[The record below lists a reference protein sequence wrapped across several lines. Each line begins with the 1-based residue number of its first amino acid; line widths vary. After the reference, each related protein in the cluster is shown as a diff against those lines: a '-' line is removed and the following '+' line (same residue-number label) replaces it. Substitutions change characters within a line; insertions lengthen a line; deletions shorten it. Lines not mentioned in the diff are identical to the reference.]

1 LYSRRHSVHVQR
13 GSHKFA
19 LTRTRT
25 KATALFCLRPG
36 SYSLYATQVEHTI
49 TSSVGRKNPRTSSK
63 QRAAIRRPPRLGQ
76 LLGQPHGQLIFQLLG
91 RKVSFPPCLRTA
103 VPLSRSSKSFSPL
116 LPFSI
121 FVHDTVLLRL
131 PSQPRSLQPHACSR
145 AKWDRLGSGDSS
157 QARGQFGRRQRLR
170 A

>member
-1 LYSRRHSVHVQR
+1 MFKGAAINSPSRAHAQ
-13 GSHKFA
+13 KPQPFFA
-19 LTRTRT
+19 YVLVPTLSMPPRWSI
-25 KATALFCLRPG
+25 LSLLRW
-36 SYSLYATQVEHTI
+36 
-49 TSSVGRKNPRTSSK
+49 GRKNLRTSSK

-76 LLGQPHGQLIFQLLG
+76 LLGQPHGKLIFQLLG